1 MADEGGKRRLPRSD
15 AKLQLTLRQ
24 RVEALRNLPTFFSYI
39 WKTSRSLTV
48 VNLFLRLGRSGVP
61 VTTLYIGRLIIDEII
76 RLSRAGE
83 GESWFHLWW
92 LVGLECAI
100 VILSDIMGRLVALV
114 DSLLG
119 DMFSNR
125 MSVRL
130 MRHAAELDLYHFE
143 DSAFYDKLERARQQT
158 IGRSALMAQVFT
170 QMQDLVSMIFLA
182 AGLVT
187 FNPWLLLLLVIALV
201 PAFLGEAHFNAKTYS
216 FMRRW
221 TPERRELDMIR
232 YTGASDETAK
242 EVKIFGLAD
251 FLTGR
256 YERLFENFFHTNRS
270 LAIRRAVWGAILS
283 VIGTAGYYAAYV
295 IIIIQTVRGV
305 VTLGQLTF
313 LAGSFNRLQNLLEG
327 ILSRFTSM
335 AESALYLNDLFEFF
349 DLRPTIISPP
359 GALSIP
365 HPMTQGVVFEHVSF
379 RYPNSDRW
387 AVRDINASLRAG
399 ERVALVGENG
409 AGKTTFVKLLAR
421 LYDPTEGRILLDGRD
436 LREYDL
442 AELRREIGIIFQD
455 FVHYQMTASE
465 NIAIGRIDELGNTSR
480 IRQAAQRSLADGVI
494 DRLPQGYDQL
504 LGKRFKDGV
513 ELSYG
518 EWQKIALA
526 RAYMRDAQ
534 ILILDEPTAS
544 LDARAEHQVF
554 QRFADLTKGKTAIL
568 ISHRFSTV
576 RMADSIMVLD
586 AGSVLER
593 GSHDELLQAGGRYAE
608 LFNLQAEGYR

>member
-1 MADEGGKRRLPRSD
+1 MAGEGGKRRLPRSD

-24 RVEALRNLPTFFSYI
+24 RVDALRNLPTFFSYI
-39 WKTSRSLTV
+39 WQTSRALTV
-48 VNLFLRLGRSGVP
+48 VNLFLRLARSGVP

-76 RLSRAGE
+76 RLSRHVE
-83 GESWFHLWW
+83 GESWVHLWS
-92 LVGLECAI
+92 LVALECAI
-100 VILSDIMGRLVALV
+100 VILSDVMGRIVALV

-170 QMQDLVSMIFLA
+170 QMQDLVSMVLLA

-256 YERLFENFFHTNRS
+256 YERLFEKFFHTNKS
-270 LAIRRAVWGAILS
+270 LSIRRAVWGAVLS

-295 IIIIQTVRGV
+295 IIIIQTVMGA
-305 VTLGQLTF
+305 VTIGQLTF

-349 DLRPTIISPP
+349 DLRPTIVSLP
-359 GALSIP
+359 GALHMP
-365 HPMTQGVVFEHVSF
+365 HPIADGVVFEHVSF

-387 AVRDINASLRAG
+387 AVRDINVSFQAA

-409 AGKTTFVKLLAR
+409 AGKTTLVKLLAR

-436 LREYDL
+436 LRDYEL

-465 NIAIGRIDELGNTSR
+465 NIAIGRIDELENISR

-554 QRFADLTKGKTAIL
+554 QRFADLTRGKTAIL

-576 RMADSIMVLD
+576 RMADSILVLES
-586 AGSVLER
+586 GSVLER
-593 GSHDELLQAGGRYAE
+593 GSHAELLRAGGRYAE